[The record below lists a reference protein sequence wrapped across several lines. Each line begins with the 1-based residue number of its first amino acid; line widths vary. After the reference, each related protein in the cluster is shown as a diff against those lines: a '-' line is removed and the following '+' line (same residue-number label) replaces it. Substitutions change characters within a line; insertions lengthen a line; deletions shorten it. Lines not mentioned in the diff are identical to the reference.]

1 MKWKK
6 NQQFTT
12 FSDDKVPEND
22 NLNLHRRWTPVEA
35 AELFLFSNNV
45 LEMIKT
51 YIIKYANKKLNFTFD
66 ITIYELKVFFSVILL
81 SGYVKCRSQRIHWES
96 TPGTHNEAV
105 SNAMTRKRFYEIMK
119 HIYYYDPKEAE
130 EGDRCAKIRTLIE
143 ELDERFM
150 KYRPTEKKTD
160 ADESMVP
167 YFGSYLSKYEAGSAS
182 KVCSFWLQG
191 VVP

>member
-6 NQQFTT
+6 IQQFTT

-119 HIYYYDPKEAE
+119 HI
-130 EGDRCAKIRTLIE
+130 
-143 ELDERFM
+143 
-150 KYRPTEKKTD
+150 
-160 ADESMVP
+160 
-167 YFGSYLSKYEAGSAS
+167 
-182 KVCSFWLQG
+182 
-191 VVP
+191 